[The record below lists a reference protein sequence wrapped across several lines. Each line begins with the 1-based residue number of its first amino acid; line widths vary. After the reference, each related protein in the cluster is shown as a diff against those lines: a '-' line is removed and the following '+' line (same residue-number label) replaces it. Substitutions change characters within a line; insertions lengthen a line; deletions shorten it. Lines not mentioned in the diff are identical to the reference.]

1 MSDFGWS
8 TYSPYAKRQT
18 FCGTLDYVPPEIVEG
33 DLYDE
38 RVDIWSLGVLCYE
51 LTTGKA
57 PFEVPNDQEG
67 TYDKI
72 CSVEIEYPSHMSTE
86 LKDLISRILTR

>member
-1 MSDFGWS
+1 
-8 TYSPYAKRQT
+8 
-18 FCGTLDYVPPEIVEG
+18 VPPEIVEG

-51 LTTGKA
+51 LNTGKA

-72 CSVEIEYPSHMSTE
+72 CSAEVDFPPHLSNE
-86 LKDLISRILTR
+86 LKDLISRILTREPGQRLTLS